1 MRSLKMASRA
11 SKLALVQSNYV
22 RDLLKNLSDGIE
34 ISIVKVSTK
43 GDRDKSDFLG
53 FPQGGVPL
61 HKSDS
66 IGFFT
71 SEVENAVLDGRAD
84 IAVHSLKDLPTA
96 CTKGLIVAAVPKRES
111 VADALIANRGFRGL
125 HGLNTNK
132 ESVKSVQSVVAALP
146 AGATV
151 GTSSLRRIA
160 QLRRLRDDLKCV
172 PLRGNVETRLSKV
185 TSGKIDAAV
194 VACAGLNRL
203 GLADKI
209 SAILPP
215 QEFLPAPAQGA
226 LAVQIRTEDSELAE
240 LVAQLDDKHSR
251 IAVETERCILT
262 SMHGGC
268 SIPLGVYAQISG
280 DNINIDAVISDV
292 EGKKYI
298 KRSKSSC
305 ISEAESCAR
314 ELAQELL
321 AAGGQEILDQIRNS
335 RK

>member
-11 SKLALVQSNYV
+11 SKLALVQSNHV

-34 ISIVKVSTK
+34 ITIVKVSTK
-43 GDRDKSDFLG
+43 GDRDKADFLY
-53 FPQGGVPL
+53 
-61 HKSDS
+61 KSDS

-96 CTKGLIVAAVPKRES
+96 CTKGLVVAAVPKRES
-111 VADALIANRGFRGL
+111 VADALIASSRAA
-125 HGLNTNK
+125 
-132 ESVKSVQSVVAALP
+132 SIAALP
-146 AGATV
+146 AGASV

-172 PLRGNVETRLSKV
+172 PLRGNVETRISKV
-185 TSGKIDAAV
+185 ATGKVDAAV

-215 QEFLPAPAQGA
+215 REFLPAPAQGA
-226 LAVQIRTEDSELAE
+226 LAVQIRTEDNELAE
-240 LVAQLDDKHSR
+240 LVSQLDDKNSR

-262 SMHGGC
+262 SLHGGC
-268 SIPLGVYAQISG
+268 SIPLGVYSQISG
-280 DNINIDAVISDV
+280 DTITIDAMISDV

-298 KRSKSSC
+298 KRSKTGC
-305 ISEAESCAR
+305 ISEAKSCAR

-321 AAGGQEILDQIRNS
+321 AAGGQEILEQIRNS
-335 RK
+335 RNDDIKRSRSF